1 MDNSFK
7 VMAFYEFAKID
18 NTSFIANS
26 ISLYCK
32 QENIRGTVIIAPEGI
47 NGTLA
52 GFISSID
59 KFAEFIT
66 SLGFKNLNTKYS
78 IAEIMPFYRLKVKE
92 KKEIITMLGSSI
104 DPSTP
109 RGEMVS
115 PNEWNE
121 LINQTD
127 TIIIDVRN
135 EYESNIGSFNNALKP
150 NTASFLE
157 FKNYIDE
164 KLSDSKD
171 KNIAMFCTGGIRCE
185 KASYYMKSQGFE
197 KVFQLKGGILK
208 YLEDIDEQN
217 SFWEGECFVFDNRVS
232 VTHELEKGTYDLCR
246 GCNNPISSEDKKT
259 NKYEKDVSCPKCYD
273 SLSEDKKNRSRE
285 RTKQILLS
293 EQHNRPYPYRDLT
306 IETYLQHQQ

>member
-197 KVFQLKGGILK
+197 NVFQLKGGILK

-232 VTHELEKGTYDLCR
+232 IKHNLKLGTYELCHACR
-246 GCNNPISSEDKKT
+246 KPLSIKDKKSS
-259 NKYEKDVSCPKCYD
+259 KYEKGISCSSCFGKI
-273 SLSEDKKNRSRE
+273 SKDKTKALLERNR
-285 RTKQILLS
+285 QIEISKKKGLYNPFIKYTL
-293 EQHNRPYPYRDLT
+293 NDL
-306 IETYLQHQQ
+306 Y